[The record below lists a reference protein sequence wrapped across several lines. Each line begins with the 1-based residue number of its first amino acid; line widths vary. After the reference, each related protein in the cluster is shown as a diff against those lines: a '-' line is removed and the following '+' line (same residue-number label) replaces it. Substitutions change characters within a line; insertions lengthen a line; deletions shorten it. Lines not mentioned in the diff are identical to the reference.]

1 MIRGIEGGNARG
13 ARLQYFVSARFAGS
27 VGEYE
32 VVRGNAC
39 SHYIQ
44 EDRKWELVIMS
55 LGIPPGMKMC
65 YFQTSEWGMVIGK
78 WLMDHG

>member
-1 MIRGIEGGNARG
+1 MIRGIEGCNARG

-32 VVRGNAC
+32 VVKGDAC
-39 SHYIQ
+39 SQDIQ
-44 EDRKWELVIMS
+44 EDGKWD
-55 LGIPPGMKMC
+55 
-65 YFQTSEWGMVIGK
+65 IGNGE